1 MKRVAVLFADGFEE
15 IEALTPVDY
24 LRRAGADV
32 SIVSL
37 NRDKKATGSH
47 NITVLA
53 DANLDDLAGRE
64 WDAVLLPGGMPG
76 SANLAASKQVGD
88 FVKSMAAAGKIVA
101 AICAAPAV
109 VLTPL
114 GLLNGRKFTCYPGK
128 EQDVTRCLVAGG
140 LAEGGSTGAEWSA
153 EGVVVDGNIIT
164 SRGAGTAGAWS
175 ITLIGRLLG
184 KDTAK
189 KQADSIVFG
198 PTEGLPL

>member
-1 MKRVAVLFADGFEE
+1 MQKVAVLFADGFEE

-32 SIVSL
+32 AVVSL
-37 NRDKKATGSH
+37 NKDKKAAGSH

-53 DANLDDLAGRE
+53 DANLDDLAGGE

-76 SANLAASKQVGD
+76 SANLAASKQAGD
-88 FVKSMAAAGKIVA
+88 FVKNMAASGKIVA

-109 VLTPL
+109 VLAPL

-128 EQDVTRCLVAGG
+128 EKEVTGGLAAGG
-140 LAEGGSTGAEWSA
+140 LTAGAEWSA
-153 EGVVVDGNIIT
+153 DDVVVDGNIIT
-164 SRGAGTAGAWS
+164 SRGAGTAAAWS
-175 ITLIGRLLG
+175 ITLIWRLFW
-184 KDTAK
+184 KDAAK
-189 KQADSIVFG
+189 KIADSVVFG